1 MSDKITLIKHIKKI
15 NYFVLDEITMPLI
28 NKSSFSDKKSK
39 SIYFTYFAYALFFKI
54 HNFDNMSSL
63 ILGNII
69 LMFSFFISVFVS
81 LGNKR
86 ECKREQYEEGIFFV
100 EIKKV

>member
-1 MSDKITLIKHIKKI
+1 MSEKITLIKHIKKI
-15 NYFVLDEITMPLI
+15 NYFVLDEKIDTIPLLKRFI
-28 NKSSFSDKKSK
+28 SDKKSK
-39 SIYFTYFAYALFFKI
+39 SIYFTYFAYAFFFKI

-69 LMFSFFISVFVS
+69 LMFRFFFISVFVS

-86 ECKREQYEEGIFFV
+86 ECKREEYEEGIFWL
-100 EIKKV
+100 K

>member
-1 MSDKITLIKHIKKI
+1 MSEKITLLKHIKKI
-15 NYFVLDEITMPLI
+15 NYFVLDEKRDTIPLL

-86 ECKREQYEEGIFFV
+86 ECKREQYEEGIFLL
-100 EIKKV
+100 K